1 MNDNDQTSSAS
12 QNQAQGG
19 NASTDAQETDLN
31 ALQIELQQTQE
42 KLKEM
47 TNITQH
53 ALADLQN
60 FRRRAEEER
69 ASYVSYANA
78 GLLTDLIPVLENM
91 NKALAH
97 DPKDAEWIKGAEATM
112 RQFQNILSQKNL
124 KPINALNQPFDPN
137 IHEALLT
144 GPGEKDQVVQ
154 EFEKGY
160 MLGDKVLKRARVQV
174 GNGEQPTA

>member
-1 MNDNDQTSSAS
+1 MSENDQTSTQG
-12 QNQAQGG
+12 QNQSQTTG
-19 NASTDAQETDLN
+19 NTQETELN
-31 ALQIELQQTQE
+31 ALQTELQQTQE

-47 TNITQH
+47 TGITQH

-69 ASYVSYANA
+69 ASYISYANA
-78 GLLTDLIPVLENM
+78 GLLTDLIPVLENI

-97 DPKDAEWIKGAEATM
+97 EPKDTEWIKGAESTM
-112 RQFQNILSQKNL
+112 LQFQNILSQKNL
-124 KPINALNQPFDPN
+124 KPIDALNQKFDPN

-144 GPGEKDQVVQ
+144 GPGEKDLVIQ

-174 GNGEQPTA
+174 GNGEQAAPA